1 MDNNE
6 HLDFGDI
13 IFDNMVQNQN
23 GDYIIPQQNDLNP
36 VIPINDNNDD
46 NSITQND
53 NVNNGIVNANDNS
66 KDKYIVPLTI
76 LEKSCS
82 ANDVMGIVV
91 SQINGLQQDIKDLE
105 DMREMLRMTMAMD
118 DPKSWRSTFIVE
130 NRLKTFTGF
139 YSTILS
145 YKKELNDMLLKLRA
159 ILTDSNNL
167 GDQVK
172 DAIKEALMKRE
183 EVAIKVED
191 NKKRLQE
198 LVEQAPGLMPTSL

>member
-1 MDNNE
+1 
-6 HLDFGDI
+6 
-13 IFDNMVQNQN
+13 
-23 GDYIIPQQNDLNP
+23 
-36 VIPINDNNDD
+36 
-46 NSITQND
+46 
-53 NVNNGIVNANDNS
+53 
-66 KDKYIVPLTI
+66 
-76 LEKSCS
+76 
-82 ANDVMGIVV
+82 MGIVV